1 MLQKANSKITM
12 GHVTKNSD
20 IKGEVTTPNLLNVID
35 IKEICHRILELV
47 Y

>member
-1 MLQKANSKITM
+1 MLQVTNSKITM
-12 GHVTKNSD
+12 GHVTEDTD

-35 IKEICHRILELV
+35 IKEVCYTNSQLV